1 MKFPDDF
8 VVEKEQLTLNDIN
21 FFRIIHKQDIAS
33 DFSHY
38 NRQFNSI
45 SGKSAF
51 KITVKK
57 ESLIQYFN
65 DSGFPYT
72 DHATNSDNSL
82 IEHYAPTAKHNIDI
96 FVDEM
101 RKNFQRIIKLRYPHT
116 SGDLVLFDETVPTC
130 HLFIKKHNEH
140 VPEFDYVPDN
150 SSPESEKSK
159 DEQPSPLDHHN
170 HSKPERMLQV
180 RLQEKADNNH
190 TGNDDKQQPTKPTP
204 PTPDNNDSSLRYSI
218 RQQQQAID
226 DDDENDNKKKRD
238 RRLQRQ
244 RNRQRQ
250 SQQQSQADKQAEEA
264 RIIRERCL
272 ADEAKRDAELKHPST
287 RKHGSRPSVNNH
299 AHNHKTEGPEPF

>member
-130 HLFIKKHNEH
+130 HLFNKKHNEH

-150 SSPESEKSK
+150 SSPESEKLK
-159 DEQPSPLDHHN
+159 DEQPSPLEQASHN

-180 RLQEKADNNH
+180 RLQEEADNNH
-190 TGNDDKQQPTKPTP
+190 TDNDDKQQPTKPTP

-226 DDDENDNKKKRD
+226 DDDDENYNKKKRD
-238 RRLQRQ
+238 RRLQHQ
-244 RNRQRQ
+244 RRTKQRLTQ
-250 SQQQSQADKQAEEA
+250 EQQQAEEA

-272 ADEAKRDAELKHPST
+272 ADEAKRNAELKHP
-287 RKHGSRPSVNNH
+287 KPGSYNKPSSRNKE
-299 AHNHKTEGPEPF
+299 ADDGLGR